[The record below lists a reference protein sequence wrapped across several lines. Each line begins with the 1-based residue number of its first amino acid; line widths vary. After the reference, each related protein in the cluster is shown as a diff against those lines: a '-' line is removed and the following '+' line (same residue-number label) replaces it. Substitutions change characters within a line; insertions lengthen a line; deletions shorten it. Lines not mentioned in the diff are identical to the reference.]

1 MDTREEDYRGK
12 EPVTSQRPSRAGVTL
27 SGTDSTKEA
36 DPGEGSREAQQWPME
51 GTGRPPGRQTRS
63 QSERAT

>member
-36 DPGEGSREAQQWPME
+36 DPGEGSRAAQQWPME

>member
-1 MDTREEDYRGK
+1 MKDKQVSVVIIQVDTREEDYRGK

-36 DPGEGSREAQQWPME
+36 DPGEGSRVAQQ
-51 GTGRPPGRQTRS
+51 
-63 QSERAT
+63 